1 MEKKLIDLE
10 SKFSFQE
17 DLLNE
22 LNNAVVRQQ
31 KQINHLIQEVSQI
44 KSHVL
49 EIVDGQSVSGGQDSK
64 NEIPPHY

>member
-1 MEKKLIDLE
+1 MEKKFIDLE

-31 KQINHLIQEVSQI
+31 KQINQLIQEVSQI

-49 EIVDGQSVSGGQDSK
+49 EIVDDQSVSGAQDSK

>member
-1 MEKKLIDLE
+1 MKKKLIDLE

-22 LNNAVVRQQ
+22 LNNVVVRQQ
-31 KQINHLIQEVSQI
+31 KQINHLIQDVSQI
-44 KSHVL
+44 KSHIL
-49 EIVDGQSVSGGQDSK
+49 EIVDSQSVSGGQDSK

>member
-1 MEKKLIDLE
+1 MDKKLIDLE

-31 KQINHLIQEVSQI
+31 KQINHLIQDVSQI

-49 EIVDGQSVSGGQDSK
+49 EIVDSQSVSGGQDSK

>member
-31 KQINHLIQEVSQI
+31 KQINQLIQEVSQI

-49 EIVDGQSVSGGQDSK
+49 EIIDSQLVSGGQDSK

>member
-1 MEKKLIDLE
+1 MEKKFIDLE

-22 LNNAVVRQQ
+22 LNNVVVRQQ

-49 EIVDGQSVSGGQDSK
+49 EIIDGQLVSGGQDSK

>member
-1 MEKKLIDLE
+1 MDKKLIDLE

-22 LNNAVVRQQ
+22 LNNVVVRQQ
-31 KQINHLIQEVSQI
+31 KQINHLIQDVSQI
-44 KSHVL
+44 KSHIL
-49 EIVDGQSVSGGQDSK
+49 EIVDSQSVSGGQDSK

>member
-31 KQINHLIQEVSQI
+31 KQINHLIQDVSQI

>member
-1 MEKKLIDLE
+1 MDKKLIDLE

>member
-1 MEKKLIDLE
+1 MEKKLIALE

-22 LNNAVVRQQ
+22 LNSVVVRQQ
-31 KQINHLIQEVSQI
+31 KQINYLIQEVSQI

-49 EIVDGQSVSGGQDSK
+49 EIIDGQLVSGGQDSK

>member
-31 KQINHLIQEVSQI
+31 KQINHLIQDVSQI
-44 KSHVL
+44 KSHIL
-49 EIVDGQSVSGGQDSK
+49 EIVDSQSVSGGQDSK

>member
-1 MEKKLIDLE
+1 MDKKLIDLE

-31 KQINHLIQEVSQI
+31 KQINHLIQDVSQI
-44 KSHVL
+44 KSHIL
-49 EIVDGQSVSGGQDSK
+49 EIVDSQSVSGGQDSK